1 MGCTYETAVNVLREC
16 HGNIELAMNRIL
28 DAPVSSLETHVPPA
42 GAPASAT
49 AAAAMP
55 PSPPARIESPPSS
68 APPTYDAQLHTTD
81 DQDADLQRAMEASM
95 ADQPRYAGAAAGTS
109 DEDEQLMR
117 ALAASVSSNESNIQA
132 RPELDRLRHGSEP
145 VVFVPSI
152 PTYKAAA
159 FALQALYA
167 AEPVRSAWLS
177 YPNPDSR
184 TDSVAMYWA
193 GASPV
198 RHGQLDDHIKNR
210 IPLAAQQDMDG
221 RWCNAYGRHSH
232 IQ

>member
-1 MGCTYETAVNVLREC
+1 
-16 HGNIELAMNRIL
+16 
-28 DAPVSSLETHVPPA
+28 
-42 GAPASAT
+42 
-49 AAAAMP
+49 MP
-55 PSPPARIESPPSS
+55 PSLPARIESPPSS

-117 ALAASVSSNESNIQA
+117 ALAASVSSNESIIQA

-159 FALQALYA
+159 LAL
-167 AEPVRSAWLS
+167 
-177 YPNPDSR
+177 
-184 TDSVAMYWA
+184 
-193 GASPV
+193 
-198 RHGQLDDHIKNR
+198 
-210 IPLAAQQDMDG
+210 
-221 RWCNAYGRHSH
+221 
-232 IQ
+232 